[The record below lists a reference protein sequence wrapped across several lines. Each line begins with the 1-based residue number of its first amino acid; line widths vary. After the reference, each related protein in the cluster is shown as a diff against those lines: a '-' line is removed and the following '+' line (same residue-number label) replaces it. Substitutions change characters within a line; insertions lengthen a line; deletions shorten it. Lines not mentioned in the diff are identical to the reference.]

1 MSYPKLKHDV
11 TVRLDRVEHRLGRVE
26 HGLVDLGK
34 FMKTIA
40 LELTK
45 YERFHAQHI
54 RLIEKDLS
62 SVVRRVTKLEK
73 RKAH

>member
-45 YERFHAQHI
+45 SEGR
-54 RLIEKDLS
+54 RTS
-62 SVVRRVTKLEK
+62 SAPTWKRRSTTESS
-73 RKAH
+73 